1 MSTTS
6 TNDKPRLLYDQY
18 HGQRGP
24 LFEAWRKPFLDA
36 AEGKGDDD
44 ASYAECYLGTDPQ
57 GGLTAAQVR
66 RRAVRR
72 RESYAMLI
80 QHMTDESLKAVI
92 RAEAGPNAPN
102 PIDQRNGRT
111 AWLTL
116 VRECSDPASTLQTN
130 TRIAEFNALTIL
142 KDVGISESTITD
154 FNRLLISK
162 NADLPAGNQFSPD
175 FITEK
180 ILGAVTVPAT
190 LATICDGLLQC
201 TAADRPARLF
211 AQAVPAIGGGP
222 AVPAG
227 WLSRAV
233 VAYLDELWRASFR
246 RGDGGLRFTSPTARP
261 VRQGPST
268 RADGMFASEEAHVAE
283 ANADDNGS
291 IHYAFHAACD
301 PIDLETDEGFTAACD
316 QAMSAVVSAALNN
329 NDVEH
334 IAEYLFNVN
343 DEVAAAVLD
352 AIQNEL
358 LCYNCLGFAHRAA
371 DCPSPKIDR
380 KPMIDRLIT
389 LVTNMKNRPPRF
401 GKGRGGKG
409 NRAFGGVGRGRG
421 RGSRVS
427 FGRPMPPSRP
437 WIRPAGPPDQV
448 MSADVLS
455 ATPAI
460 LSATPVILS
469 ATSATPN
476 VEVPSDAQQDPAGE
490 AAVTEDMI
498 DDVDIFGEPV
508 HPGDEVANA
517 DDTTYADADV
527 IAMYNHLVKTGYSAS
542 EARVGARNMTQNVI
556 TPPGATLEY
565 YEHEKFVYPDE
576 RAGYFTY
583 MGQRWRNRAQLKT
596 MRETVVH
603 SDYYGARPPS
613 ERVRLPAA
621 GIKAAIAG
629 VIMVSLAAALVATRR
644 CMPSPTRLA
653 TLLMVAGA
661 HTTRALAPPWQPAMR
676 ADMSHA
682 TTAAMSVAAGVL
694 LARPLPGYPD
704 VLCAAGHSFIDK
716 LPTDF
721 ALMLSDGHTGQ
732 LKNVSCDFLV
742 DSGATSHMVDTETKL
757 TRITSTLPN
766 RTVRVANGTIIP
778 ATHIGDMDVPVTAMY
793 KYKTNKV
800 LARKTVMTLTNVL
813 VVPGLSSDLLSCNA
827 AFDNDSITTHLN
839 DERALGLP
847 DGGRV
852 PFVEG
857 DRRKNILRTLAANEN
872 ASVATDL
879 DGADLL
885 HARLAHM
892 SPDRIAMARA
902 LFKGEPLPPDR
913 DMRAASHDCEACGL
927 GGSSRPHISHR
938 RPIQKAGKRDFNDSV
953 HVDLCGPFPPS
964 AQTGFRYVIGFA
976 DRGTRVVSI
985 YFLTNKT
992 SESVKHAIETYVADT
1007 GKVREFVFDNGGE
1020 FTAPNIDTLLAE
1032 MMSSRR
1038 FSVPW
1043 TPQRNGLIERFWGTL
1058 VRHTRILLAASG
1070 HSEALWP
1077 FAMSH
1082 VTEIHNSLPTRAL
1095 EPPMAPYQAKNGK
1108 PPSLKAFAKGVWGCD
1123 CIINLPHPKD
1133 GTKLSPTGVKA
1144 NYLGQDV
1151 RRHGEYY
1158 FIPSLNKIMSVVR
1171 AYKYFPSKFTQIA
1184 LTPAPIMAIDEP
1196 RNATKPWSA
1205 IGNHAVVP
1213 AMPTTLNMN
1222 IPIVAA
1228 MPINV
1233 IPDQGAMALAEP
1245 PAHLPSTATSFS
1257 SSFVDD
1263 CYAADVSALVSNA
1276 LPAPK
1281 DHREIAGRPDEA
1293 IWRKAELD
1301 DFEAKMRNG
1310 AFEIMDVCALPPGAR
1325 PVKSKYA
1332 YSNKYDPITKFLME
1346 CRARLV
1352 GCGYSQVEGVNFT
1365 ADRTASGTM
1374 RGSTVR
1380 ALMCTAAIDDL
1391 DIFTGDVKK
1400 AFTQTKLDHE
1410 VYLLPPPSLHS
1421 LRGKVLKAKM
1431 SIEGLVQSGWLFQ
1444 TDAYA
1449 QIKKLGGVQSLIDP
1463 NVFVVTVEVDNKQY
1477 RLLVGL
1483 WVDDFLILAPR
1494 GRQDVAEKFWAGF
1507 RQRFEC
1513 KDLVTDPK
1521 VFIGLEI
1528 ARDRQKRTLTLTQ
1541 SSYIDAMFEKFMHG
1555 SDTKLWT
1562 KLWTSPLGND
1572 DEDTL
1577 AAFTNLAAGTED
1589 EQRIAIDKGYMSIV
1603 GSILYASAMTRPD
1616 IAFHTSSLA
1625 KLLQCPSLPALDAA
1639 LGIVSYLKRTRKLGL
1654 TYGPDDSLRL
1664 YTDSSWGGNPRP
1676 MAGYVSIYGGAGL
1689 SWAAKML
1696 KIVPLSSAEAE
1707 TAVLSL
1713 GCKDA
1718 MFVAQLLAELRP
1730 RATKQI
1736 VIDAFVDNTAAIEL
1750 VKSHGASGRTR
1761 HFERWITYVRDLY
1774 QRSILTVKHVSTH
1787 DMPAD
1792 IFTKPLPYLVFT
1804 KFRHILLGM

>member
-1 MSTTS
+1 MSTT
-6 TNDKPRLLYDQY
+6 TTYDKPRLLTDQF
-18 HGQRGP
+18 HGQKGP
-24 LFEAWRKPFLDA
+24 IFEAWKKPYLDA
-36 AEGKGDDD
+36 AEGKGDED
-44 ASYAECYLGTDPQ
+44 ATWGECYLGTDPQ
-57 GGLTAAQVR
+57 IGLSAAQVR
-66 RRAVRR
+66 RRAIRR
-72 RESYAMLI
+72 RESYAMLV
-80 QHMTDESLKAVI
+80 QQVSDPSLKAVL

-102 PIDQRNGRT
+102 PVDKRNGRT

-116 VRECSDPASTLQTN
+116 ERECSDPASTLHVN
-130 TRIAEFNALTIL
+130 MRIAEFNALTIL
-142 KDVGISESTITD
+142 KDAGISESTITD
-154 FNRLLISK
+154 LNRLLISK
-162 NADLPAGNQFSPD
+162 NADLPITNQYGSD
-175 FITEK
+175 YITEK
-180 ILGAVTVPAT
+180 ILGAITVPAHI
-190 LATICDGLLQC
+190 ATICDGLLQC
-201 TAADRPARLF
+201 APTDRPSRLY
-211 AQAVPAIGGGP
+211 AQAVAAVGGGP
-222 AVPAG
+222 PVPAG
-227 WLSRAV
+227 WHSRAV
-233 VAYLDELWRASFR
+233 VAYLDELWRASFK

-261 VRQGPST
+261 ARQGPSVH
-268 RADGMFASEEAHVAE
+268 ADGMSASEEARVADVDAHE
-283 ANADDNGS
+283 NGTFHYSFHDLSTDD
-291 IHYAFHAACD
+291 
-301 PIDLETDEGFTAACD
+301 GFAAACD
-316 QAMSAVVSAALNN
+316 QAMSSIVLAALH
-329 NDVEH
+329 NDDIEH
-334 IAEYLFNVN
+334 IAESLFNVD
-343 DEVAAAVLD
+343 DEVAAAVMD
-352 AIQNEL
+352 AIHDEL
-358 LCYNCLGFAHRAA
+358 LCYNCLGFGHRAA
-371 DCPSPKIDR
+371 ECPSPKIDR

-389 LVTNMKNRPPRF
+389 LVTTMKNRPPRF

-409 NRAFGGVGRGRG
+409 GRAFGVFGRSRGRG
-421 RGSRVS
+421 
-427 FGRPMPPSRP
+427 GRSYGRSMPPSRP
-437 WIRPAGPPDQV
+437 WIRPTGLPQPDQG
-448 MSADVLS
+448 MSGVVIGVD
-455 ATPAI
+455 PAGEAAV
-460 LSATPVILS
+460 SVGG
-469 ATSATPN
+469 
-476 VEVPSDAQQDPAGE
+476 QDPAGE

-498 DDVDIFGEPV
+498 DDVDIFGEPA
-508 HPGDEVANA
+508 HYADQTANA
-517 DDTTYADADV
+517 DDTMIDCG
-527 IAMYNHLVKTGYSAS
+527 L
-542 EARVGARNMTQNVI
+542 
-556 TPPGATLEY
+556 
-565 YEHEKFVYPDE
+565 
-576 RAGYFTY
+576 
-583 MGQRWRNRAQLKT
+583 
-596 MRETVVH
+596 
-603 SDYYGARPPS
+603 RPPS
-613 ERVRLPAA
+613 YEHAKSKVS
-621 GIKAAIAG
+621 GVKMAIAG
-629 VIMVSLAAALVATRR
+629 VMLVSLVAALAATRR
-644 CMPSPTRLA
+644 CLPSPTRLA
-653 TLLMVAGA
+653 TILMVAGA
-661 HTTRALAPPWQPAMR
+661 HTTQALAPPWSTWLPMLR

-682 TTAAMSVAAGVL
+682 ATAAMGVAAGVL
-694 LARPLPGYPD
+694 LARPMPD
-704 VLCAAGHSFIDK
+704 EFGMLRKLDQAQIDR

-721 ALMLSDGHTGQ
+721 ALMLTDDRTGHLQNG
-732 LKNVSCDFLV
+732 SHDFLV
-742 DSGATSHMVDTETKL
+742 DSGATSHMVDTVNKL
-757 TRITSTLPN
+757 TRIATSEPN
-766 RTVRVANGTIIP
+766 RTVRVANGTVIP
-778 ATHIGDMDVPVTAMY
+778 ATHIGDIDVPVTALY

-800 LARKTVMTLTNVL
+800 VARKTTMSLTNVL
-813 VVPGLSSDLLSCNA
+813 VVPGLSTDLLSCNA
-827 AFDNDSITTHLN
+827 AFDKDGITTHLN

-857 DRRKNILRTLAANEN
+857 DRRKNILRTLAIHEN
-872 ASVATDL
+872 ASAATSL

-902 LFKGEPLPPDR
+902 LFKGDPLPPDK
-913 DMRAASHDCEACGL
+913 DMRVASHDCEVCGL

-938 RPIQKAGKRDFNDSV
+938 RPVQRAGKRDFNDSV

-976 DRGTRVVSI
+976 DRGTRTVSV
-985 YFLTNKT
+985 YYLTNKT

-1020 FTAPNIDTLLAE
+1020 FTAPNIDALLAE

-1095 EPPMAPYQAKNGK
+1095 DPPMAPYHAKNGK

-1158 FIPSLNKIMSVVR
+1158 FVPSLNKIMSVVR
-1171 AYKYFPSKFTQIA
+1171 AYKYFPSTFTPIA
-1184 LTPAPIMAIDEP
+1184 LTPAPIMAINEP
-1196 RNATKPWSA
+1196 RDTTRPWSA

-1213 AMPTTLNMN
+1213 ALPTTLNMN

-1233 IPDQGAMALAEP
+1233 NPDQGAMALAEP
-1245 PAHLPSTATSFS
+1245 PAYLSSSAITFS
-1257 SSFVDD
+1257 SSFIDD
-1263 CYAADVSALVSNA
+1263 CYAADVSALLSNA

-1281 DHREIAGRPDEA
+1281 DQREIAGRPDEA
-1293 IWRKAELD
+1293 VWRKAEMD

-1310 AFEIMDVCALPPGAR
+1310 AFEIKDLCDLPPGIK

-1332 YSNKYDPITKFLME
+1332 YSNKFDPITKFLME
-1346 CRARLV
+1346 RRARLV
-1352 GCGYSQVEGVNFT
+1352 GCGYSQIEGVNYT

-1374 RGSTVR
+1374 RGSSVR
-1380 ALMCTAAIDDL
+1380 ALMSTAAIDDL
-1391 DIFTGDVKK
+1391 DISTGDVKK
-1400 AFTQTKLDHE
+1400 AFTQSKLDHD
-1410 VYLLPPPSLHS
+1410 VYLLPPPSLHM
-1421 LRGKVLKAKM
+1421 LRGKVLKANM

-1444 TDAYA
+1444 TDAYE
-1449 QIKKLGGVQSLIDP
+1449 QIKKQGGIQSLIDP
-1463 NVFVVTVEVDNKQY
+1463 NVFVVNVEIDSKSH

-1494 GRQDVAEKFWAGF
+1494 GRQDVAGKFWAGF

-1513 KDLVTDPK
+1513 KDLVPDPK

-1528 ARDRQKRTLTLTQ
+1528 ARDRHKKTLTLTQ
-1541 SSYIDAMFEKFMHG
+1541 SGYIDAMFDKFMHG
-1555 SDTKLWT
+1555 ADTKLWT

-1572 DEDTL
+1572 DEETL

-1625 KLLQCPSLPALDAA
+1625 KLLQCPSMPALDAA

-1654 TYGPDDSLRL
+1654 TYGPDDTLQL
-1664 YTDSSWGGNPRP
+1664 FTDSSWGGAPRP
-1676 MAGYVSIYGGAGL
+1676 MAGYVTIYGGAAL

-1718 MFVAQLLAELRP
+1718 MFVTQLLAEIRP

-1736 VIDAFVDNTAAIEL
+1736 IVSAFVDNTAAIEL

-1774 QRSILTVKHVSTH
+1774 QRSILAVKHVSTH